1 MAVERVAH
9 STGAS
14 STATVDFDPADE
26 SAIDTVTF
34 EGSFATSGATLT
46 IINFTPMDGDIIV
59 LQLYSNTADVT
70 FTQTRGGSG
79 TE

>member
-1 MAVERVAH
+1 MAAERAAH